1 MELYYNNHGK
11 FRIIQLTDLHLGGY
25 PSNEKDKQTYED
37 IKKIIKKQK
46 PDLIIFTGDVIYSKD
61 DHGTKNPKESFK
73 QFITF
78 INNLEVPSA
87 VTFGNHDSEENITRQ
102 ELRDIYQEYAIHQAK
117 KKHVFLVENRENY
130 ILELIDS
137 KTDQVKQILYIID
150 SGDYSNTDYSYY
162 AWVLSEQIE
171 WFKKMSEKYKKNDR
185 VKRNLIFQHI
195 PIPEYWLASQN
206 ILAGNFNED
215 VAMNLEWTE
224 KTSNQKVEA
233 LPFKNGVFSPEI
245 NSGFFLQMLLN
256 EEVWGM
262 FVGHDHDNSFDGVYK
277 GIHLVYGQSSGYN
290 SYGSEPKGAR
300 MIELNNKDQTIKTYP
315 VFYE

>member
-1 MELYYNNHGK
+1 MDSHGA
-11 FRIIQLTDLHLGGY
+11 
-25 PSNEKDKQTYED
+25 
-37 IKKIIKKQK
+37 
-46 PDLIIFTGDVIYSKD
+46 
-61 DHGTKNPKESFK
+61 KNPKESFTN
-73 QFITF
+73 FISF
-78 INNLEVPSA
+78 INKFNIPSA
-87 VTFGNHDSEENITRQ
+87 ITFGNHDTEEKVKR
-102 ELRDIYQEYAIHQAK
+102 EDLRTIYQEHAKYQAK
-117 KKHVFLVENRENY
+117 KNHVSLIENRENY
-130 ILELIDS
+130 ILELMSSENDRVE
-137 KTDQVKQILYIID
+137 QVFYVID

-162 AWVLSEQIE
+162 AWILSEQID
-171 WFKKMSEKYKKNDR
+171 WFKKTAEKYKNNDQ

-206 ILAGNFNED
+206 ILTGNFNENI
-215 VAMNLEWTE
+215 AMNLEWTE
-224 KTSNQKVEA
+224 KTSDQKIES

-290 SYGSEPKGAR
+290 SYGFEPKGAR
-300 MIELNNKDQTIKTYP
+300 MIELDNKEQTIKTCS

>member
-11 FRIIQLTDLHLGGY
+11 FKIIQLTDLHLGGY
-25 PSNEKDKQTYED
+25 PSNEKDKQTYEG

-46 PDLIIFTGDVIYSKD
+46 PDLIIFTGDVIYSMN

-102 ELRDIYQEYAIHQAK
+102 ELRDIYQKYAIHQAK

-215 VAMNLEWTE
+215 AAMNLEWTE
-224 KTSNQKVEA
+224 ETSNQKVEA

-262 FVGHDHDNSFDGVYK
+262 FVGHDHDNSFDGMYK

-315 VFYE
+315 IFYE